1 MEYAL
6 EERIGNPDLF
16 IGRKE
21 ELAYFLKWIDD
32 IKERKSKSTAVLA
45 RRKMGKTALLE
56 RLFNLTFHL
65 NNGVIPFYYEV
76 KEIEVWAVD
85 FCKDFFL
92 TFIYQY
98 MAFKTRNIDYLG
110 RDKKNNLKEA
120 KADALKEGLDY
131 LTAIIDNVE
140 YSAANEHLD
149 MLWNTVREAPKVIA
163 YNQKEFIV
171 QMIDEFQFLNSMI
184 YRDKA
189 LKEKHGTIAG
199 GYLST
204 AESKVAP
211 LLVSGSWVGWL
222 MDILVMMLPARFKFK
237 PLENLPQDEAI
248 EMVFKYSG
256 FFEVPVTEET
266 AYLIAQLTE
275 GSPFYISAILR
286 SECGG
291 KDLTSVEGLVQTLE
305 FETLDERGEIKF
317 TWMEYVSNAFQR
329 VNDRNAKNIVLYLSR
344 HRDRE
349 VTRKEL
355 LDALQ
360 LDMSD
365 GDLEKKLKAL
375 VKADI
380 IKQGGTNFDYRGV
393 RDNIFDKVFRG
404 VYQKEIDSF
413 DPAQLK
419 DEYKEAFE
427 KLQKEYR
434 RLQGEY
440 NYSKGY
446 FAEYLILDQLR
457 FHGVSKNDSLKAIT
471 QNLPVDFDF
480 VEYRSVW
487 TYRTAIPQGKS
498 LSVDILA
505 RAKALEDYSIIGE
518 VKNRDT
524 KKFSKEEAAAFLKKL
539 AVIKEQE
546 GLEAVMGFV
555 FSRKGFTGDAEK
567 FLIENG
573 IAYTGNE
580 QWLNV

>member
-16 IGRKE
+16 VGRKE
-21 ELAYFLKWIDD
+21 ELAYFLKWINE
-32 IKERKSKSTAVLA
+32 IKERKSKSTAILA

-56 RLFNLTFHL
+56 RLYNITFNL

-76 KEIEVWAVD
+76 KEIKVWAAD

-98 MAFKTRNIDYLG
+98 LAFKTRNINYLG
-110 RDKKNNLKEA
+110 QDKKNSLKEA
-120 KADALKEGLDY
+120 KEDVLKEGLDY
-131 LTAIIDNVE
+131 LTVIIDNVE
-140 YSAANEHLD
+140 YSASNEHID

-163 YNQKEFIV
+163 YNQKEYIV

-222 MDILVMMLPARFKFK
+222 MHILVMMLPARFKFR

-286 SECGG
+286 SECEE
-291 KDLTSVEGLVQTLE
+291 KNLTSVEGLVRTME

-317 TWMEYVSNAFQR
+317 TWMEYVSNAFHR

-349 VTRKEL
+349 ITRTEL
-355 LDALQ
+355 LNTLQ
-360 LDMSD
+360 LDMTD
-365 GDLEKKLKAL
+365 ADLEKKLKAL

-380 IKQGGTNFDYRGV
+380 IKQGSTNFDYRGV
-393 RDNIFDKVFRG
+393 QDNIFDKVFRG

-413 DPAQLK
+413 DPEQLL

-440 NYSKGY
+440 NYKKGY

-457 FHGVSKNDSLKAIT
+457 FNGVSKNDTLKSIT
-471 QNLPVDFDF
+471 QNLPIDFEF
-480 VEYRSVW
+480 CEYQSVW
-487 TYRTAIPQGKS
+487 TYRTALYQGKG

-505 RAKALEDYSIIGE
+505 RARVSGNYSIIGE

-524 KKFSKEEAAAFLKKL
+524 KKFSRDEAVAFLAKL
-539 AVIKEQE
+539 EAIKEKE
-546 GLEAVMGFV
+546 NLTPVAGFI
-555 FSRKGFTGDAEK
+555 FSRTGFTKDVEK
-567 FLIENG
+567 FLTENG
-573 IAYTGNE
+573 IAYSDDK
-580 QWLNV
+580 QWLDV